1 MRAALLVV
9 LPLSVALAGC
19 GGGGALTR
27 AQYLSKVDAACEAFH
42 ERESEIG
49 EPKTVRDLALRGPK
63 ILAVFDDTLLEEVAS
78 LDPPKAIAG
87 QARRLV
93 AVARLQR
100 ATLVELVQ
108 AAQRHDLSDVQQLQ
122 ATNAALNKQ
131 AAALARKLGASR
143 CAQGS

>member
-1 MRAALLVV
+1 M
-9 LPLSVALAGC
+9 
-19 GGGGALTR
+19 
-27 AQYLSKVDAACEAFH
+27 
-42 ERESEIG
+42 
-49 EPKTVRDLALRGPK
+49 RDLALRGPK

-143 CAQGS
+143 CAGD

>member
-1 MRAALLVV
+1 MRAGLLV
-9 LPLSVALAGC
+9 LPLAVAIAGC
-19 GGGGALTR
+19 GGGGGALTR
-27 AQYLSKVDAACEAFH
+27 EQYLSKVDTACQAFH

-63 ILAVFDDTLLEEVAS
+63 ILAVFDDTLLEEIAS

-87 QARRLV
+87 QARGLV

-108 AAQRHDLSDVQQLQ
+108 AAQRHDLSDVRQLQ
-122 ATNAALNKQ
+122 ATNATLNKQ
-131 AAALARKLGASR
+131 ATVIARRLGASH

>member
-9 LPLSVALAGC
+9 LPLSLALAGC

-87 QARRLV
+87 QAGRLV

-108 AAQRHDLSDVQQLQ
+108 AAQRHDLADVQQLQ

-131 AAALARKLGASR
+131 AAALARKLGATH
-143 CAQGS
+143 CAGD